1 MKIVLFYQ
9 ALNMYCAKQFICIN
23 LLKHHTYFMKL
34 MLFFLPFAD
43 IVTEAQRSSRLVQG
57 DNKLVDGGTAWESVV
72 LGPSS

>member
-9 ALNMYCAKQFICIN
+9 ALNMYCAEQFICIN
-23 LLKHHTYFMKL
+23 LLKRHTYFMKL
-34 MLFFLPFAD
+34 MPFFLPFAD
-43 IVTEAQRSSRLVQG
+43 IVTEAQRSSKLVQG